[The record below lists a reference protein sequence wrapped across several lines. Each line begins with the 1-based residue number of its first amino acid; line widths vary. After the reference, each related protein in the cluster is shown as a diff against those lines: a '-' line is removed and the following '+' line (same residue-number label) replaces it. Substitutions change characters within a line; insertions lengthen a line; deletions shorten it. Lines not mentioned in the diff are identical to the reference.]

1 MLLYSVVVSSFLSHV
16 YALKQP
22 CDRLKNYLV
31 TLLLSM
37 PVVYMGLLSIEGLVK
52 LF

>member
-1 MLLYSVVVSSFLSHV
+1 MLLSVAVSSFLSHV
-16 YALKQP
+16 YTLKQP

-31 TLLLSM
+31 TLLLSV
-37 PVVYMGLLSIEGLVK
+37 PVVYMGLLSVEGLVK